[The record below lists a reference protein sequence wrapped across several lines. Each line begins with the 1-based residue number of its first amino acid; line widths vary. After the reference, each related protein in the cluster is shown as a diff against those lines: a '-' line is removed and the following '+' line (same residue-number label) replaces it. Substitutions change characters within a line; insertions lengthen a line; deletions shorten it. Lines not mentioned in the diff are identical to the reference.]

1 MKNAARVMQL
11 NILIPQT
18 IIFLMVHDTHHVN
31 VYKNILYTKYTQPNG
46 KEAVNGKTLRRVNT
60 FLVITV
66 KVIQIQY

>member
-18 IIFLMVHDTHHVN
+18 ILFQMVHDTHHVN